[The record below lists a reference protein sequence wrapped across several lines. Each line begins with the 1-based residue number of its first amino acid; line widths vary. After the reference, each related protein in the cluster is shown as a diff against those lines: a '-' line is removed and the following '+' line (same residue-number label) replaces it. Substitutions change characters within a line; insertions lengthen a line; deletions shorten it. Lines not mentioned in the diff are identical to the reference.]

1 MGLLGDQ
8 CNTAS
13 EFLLASTVALGF
25 LYVSPCKLFSY
36 FLECTKEQ
44 FPVAI

>member
-13 EFLLASTVALGF
+13 EFLLAPTVALGF
-25 LYVSPCKLFSY
+25 LYVSLCKLSSS
-36 FLECTKEQ
+36 FLECIKEH